1 MIILGIDPGTAR
13 IGFAI
18 VKKSRVK
25 VESLEYGCW
34 DLADKTQYQRLNIIF
49 DSLKKLID
57 KYRPDVFC
65 VEKLFF
71 FRNAKTVMTV
81 SEARGVILLAAKKKK
96 LDIIEL
102 TPLEVKQYLLGYGRS
117 EKPQIQ
123 KFVTMY
129 LNLEAIPKP
138 DDAADA
144 LAICLAGIAKMS
156 KHKDLINK

>member
-1 MIILGIDPGTAR
+1 MIILGIDPGTSR
-13 IGFAI
+13 IGFGV
-18 VKKSRVK
+18 VKKSRTK
-25 VESLEYGCW
+25 VEALEYGCW
-34 DLADKTQYQRLNIIF
+34 DIVEKTHYQRLDFIF
-49 DSLKKLID
+49 TNLKKLID
-57 KYRPDVFC
+57 KYDPELFC

-81 SEARGVILLAAKKKK
+81 SEARGVILLAAHKKK

-117 EKPQIQ
+117 EKPQVQ

-129 LNLEAIPKP
+129 LNLESIPKP

-144 LAICLAGIAKMS
+144 LAICLAGIAKIS
-156 KHKDLINK
+156 KHKNLIK